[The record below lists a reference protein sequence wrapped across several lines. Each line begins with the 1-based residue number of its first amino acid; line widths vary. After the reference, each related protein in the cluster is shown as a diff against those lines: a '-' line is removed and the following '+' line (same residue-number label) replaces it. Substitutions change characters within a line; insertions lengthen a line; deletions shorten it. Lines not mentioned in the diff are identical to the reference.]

1 MAFGSKKRTSGY
13 GEAELLRGLVN
24 LASEVQRSPE
34 LDGIVR
40 AVATTVTQTFGYR
53 EAAVYLVDDD
63 GVTFRAQA
71 TVGEHPD
78 YDAEVFARPVPKRI
92 WDELFLERYQMGSS
106 FFVDHRL
113 HKWTDEQL
121 HYLPP
126 LPLGKRADDEWHE
139 DDDLLVPLYDK
150 RRRLMGVLDLY
161 DPADKSVPTLEQI
174 KALEVFAAHSAVAI
188 ENARQY
194 EELESTSTE
203 LQRQLQLRHQ
213 LLNLSTALL
222 STLDQRDVFALI
234 TSMLKQIVD
243 YDTMDIRLVDEEAH
257 ELVAIYARDE
267 NADEMLGFRSSLD
280 EGVSGWVVRHNEA
293 QLVNDMDHDP
303 RAVFVPG
310 TEEGEPQA
318 SIIVPLN
325 VRGKVTGVLSVDR
338 LHGHTFDENELEP
351 AKLFANM
358 AAIAIENARSY
369 EDMERQAIS
378 DGLTGIHNYRHFRDT
393 LKATVSRAERYDET
407 FCLLMMDLDHFKAVN
422 DTIGHQAGDDVL
434 RAVADVLR
442 RCSRESDYQAR
453 YGGEEFVMLLP
464 QTGLSEASTLAERV
478 RSQVAEIDV
487 GHPGLNVTMSIGV
500 ASFPDSARDHDG
512 VLAAADAALLRA
524 KARGRDRV
532 CLAGEDTTRLA
543 AAIGGD
549 LVDLGRRFAEALGLS
564 EIETAGLVTALAVYE
579 VDAALTEEVQTI
591 LGTGSGTG
599 GNGTGGNG
607 GPSVTHEVRRQ
618 AVEALLYGNERWD
631 GTGYPEG
638 RRGSAIPRVARAFA
652 VCRQYRQSGLDAG
665 GVAQVR
671 SSAARELDPR
681 MVQRFLT
688 MLRDAV
694 GSAASPAA

>member
-1 MAFGSKKRTSGY
+1 MAFGSKKRASGY

-24 LASEVQRSPE
+24 LASETQTSPE
-34 LDGIVR
+34 LDGVVR
-40 AVATTVTQTFGYR
+40 AVATTVTRTFGYR
-53 EAAVYLVDDD
+53 EAAVYLVEDD
-63 GVTFRAQA
+63 GETFRAHA

-78 YDAEVFARPVPKRI
+78 YDAAIFARPLPGRI
-92 WDELFLERYQMGSS
+92 WDELFQERFQMGSS
-106 FFVDHRL
+106 FFIDHRL
-113 HKWTDEQL
+113 HQWTEEQL
-121 HYLPP
+121 ALLPA
-126 LPLGKRADDEWHE
+126 LPLGRRSDDEWHE
-139 DDDLLVPLYDK
+139 DDALFVPLYDK

-161 DPADKSVPTLEQI
+161 DPADRSTPTLEQV
-174 KALEVFAAHSAVAI
+174 KALEVFAAHAAVAI
-188 ENARQY
+188 ENARQN
-194 EELESTSTE
+194 EELEATSSE
-203 LQRQLQLRHQ
+203 LQRQLRLRHE

-222 STLDQRDVFALI
+222 STLDQDDVFALV

-243 YDTMDIRLVDEEAH
+243 YDTMDIRLVDEDTN

-267 NADEMLGFRSSLD
+267 NADEMLGFRSSMD

-325 VRGKVTGVLSVDR
+325 VRGTVTGVLSIDR
-338 LHGHTFDENELEP
+338 LHGRTFDERELEP

-358 AAIAIENARSY
+358 AAIAIQNARSY

-393 LKATVSRAERYDET
+393 LKATVSRADRYDET

-434 RAVADVLR
+434 RSVADVLR
-442 RCSRESDYQAR
+442 SCSRESDYQAR

-464 QTGLSEASTLAERV
+464 QTGLSEARTLAERV
-478 RSQVAEIDV
+478 RMQVAEIDV

-500 ASFPDSARDHDG
+500 ASFPDSAKDSDG

-532 CLAGEDTTRLA
+532 CTAGEDTTRVA
-543 AAIGGD
+543 AAIEGD
-549 LVDLGRRFAEALGLS
+549 LVELGRRFAAALGMS
-564 EIETAGLVTALAVYE
+564 EVEAAGLVTALAVHQADE
-579 VDAALTEEVQTI
+579 ELADEVQVI
-591 LGTGSGTG
+591 LGGGSGTN
-599 GNGTGGNG
+599 GNGAG
-607 GPSVTHEVRRQ
+607 SVTHEVRRQ
-618 AVEALLYGNERWD
+618 AIEALLYGSERWD

-652 VCRQYRQSGLDAG
+652 VCREYRRAGLDLG
-665 GVAQVR
+665 GVDQLRAN
-671 SSAARELDPR
+671 AARELDPR
-681 MVQRFLT
+681 MVQRFVS
-688 MLRDAV
+688 MVRGPV
-694 GSAASPAA
+694 QAAPPAA

>member
-1 MAFGSKKRTSGY
+1 VAFGSRKRTSGY

-24 LASEVQRSPE
+24 LASEVQSSPE

-40 AVATTVTQTFGYR
+40 AVATTVTETFGYR
-53 EAAVYLVDDD
+53 EATVYLVEDDD
-63 GVTFRAQA
+63 DTFRAHA

-78 YDAEVFARPVPKRI
+78 YDVEIFARPVPRRI

-113 HKWTDEQL
+113 HDWTEEQL
-121 HYLPP
+121 YLLPP
-126 LPLGKRADDEWHE
+126 LPLGPRADGEWDE

-161 DPADKSVPTLEQI
+161 DPADKSIPTPDQV
-174 KALEVFAAHSAVAI
+174 KALEVFAAHAAVAI

-194 EELESTSTE
+194 EQLESTSTE
-203 LQRQLQLRHQ
+203 LQRQLRLRHE

-222 STLDQRDVFALI
+222 STLDQGDVFALV
-234 TSMLKQIVD
+234 TSMLKQMVD
-243 YDTMDIRLVDEEAH
+243 FDTMDIRLVDEEAN

-267 NADEMLGFRSSLD
+267 NADEMLGFRSAID

-293 QLVNDMDHDP
+293 QLVNDMDADP

-325 VRGKVTGVLSVDR
+325 VRGKVTGVLSIDR
-338 LHGHTFDENELEP
+338 LHGHTFDEQELEP

-358 AAIAIENARSY
+358 AAIAIQNARSY
-369 EDMERQAIS
+369 EEMERQAIS

-434 RAVADVLR
+434 RAVSDVLR
-442 RCSRESDYQAR
+442 VCSRESDYQAR

-478 RSQVAEIDV
+478 RSQVAEIDT
-487 GHPGLNVTMSIGV
+487 GHPGVAVTMSIGV
-500 ASFPDSARDHDG
+500 ASFPDSARDSDG

-532 CLAGEDTTRLA
+532 CLAGEDTARLA
-543 AAIGGD
+543 AAIEGD
-549 LVDLGRRFAEALGLS
+549 LVDVGRRFAEALGLS
-564 EIETAGLVTALAVYE
+564 EVETAGLVTALAVFE
-579 VDAALTEEVQTI
+579 VDAALTDDVQTI
-591 LGTGSGTG
+591 LGSG
-599 GNGTGGNG
+599 GNGAGAA
-607 GPSVTHEVRRQ
+607 THEVRRQ
-618 AVEALLYGNERWD
+618 AIEALLYGSERWD

-652 VCRQYRQSGLDAG
+652 VCREYRQAGLDVS
-665 GVAQVR
+665 GVDQLR
-671 SSAARELDPR
+671 SAAARELDPR
-681 MVQRFLT
+681 MVQRFVG
-688 MLRDAV
+688 MLRGAV
-694 GSAASPAA
+694 KSATSPAA

>member
-1 MAFGSKKRTSGY
+1 VVAFGSKRRTSGH

-24 LASEVQRSPE
+24 LASEVQSSPE

-40 AVATTVTQTFGYR
+40 AIATTVTRTFGYR
-53 EAAVYLVDDD
+53 EATVYVVEGD
-63 GVTFRAQA
+63 GDAFRAQA

-78 YDAEVFARPVPKRI
+78 YDAEIFARPVPRRL
-92 WDELFLERYQMGSS
+92 WDELFQERYQMGSS
-106 FFVDHRL
+106 FFIDHRL
-113 HKWTDEQL
+113 HQWTDEQL
-121 HYLPP
+121 NFFPP
-126 LPLGKRADDEWHE
+126 LPLGKRADGEWDE
-139 DDDLLVPLYDK
+139 DDALFVPLYDK

-161 DPADKSVPTLEQI
+161 DPADKSVPTLEEV
-174 KALEVFAAHSAVAI
+174 KALEVFAAHAAVSI

-194 EELESTSTE
+194 EELERTSTE
-203 LQRQLQLRHQ
+203 LQGQLRLRHE

-222 STLDQRDVFALI
+222 STLDQNDVFALV

-243 YDTMDIRLVDEEAH
+243 YDTMDIRLIDETTN

-267 NADEMLGFRSSLD
+267 NADEMIEFRSSID
-280 EGVSGWVVRHNEA
+280 EGVSGWVVRHNQA
-293 QLVNDMDHDP
+293 QLVNDMDNDP

-338 LHGHTFDENELEP
+338 LHGRTFDEIELEP

-358 AAIAIENARSY
+358 AAIAIQNARSY

-393 LKATVSRAERYDET
+393 LQSTVSRAERYDET
-407 FCLLMMDLDHFKAVN
+407 FCLLMMDLDHFKTVN
-422 DTIGHQAGDDVL
+422 DTIGHQAGDEVL
-434 RAVADVLR
+434 RSVADVLR
-442 RCSRESDYQAR
+442 SCSRESDYQAR

-464 QTGLSEASTLAERV
+464 QTGLGEASTLAERV

-487 GHPGLNVTMSIGV
+487 GHPGIHVTMSIGV
-500 ASFPDSARDHDG
+500 ASFPASASDSDG

-532 CLAGEDTTRLA
+532 CLAGEDTTRVA
-543 AAIGGD
+543 AAMEGD
-549 LVDLGRRFAEALGLS
+549 LVELGRSFATALGMS
-564 EIETAGLVTALAVYE
+564 EVETAGLVTALAVYE
-579 VDAALTEEVQTI
+579 VDAALNDEVQAI
-591 LGTGSGTG
+591 LGGGSGAP
-599 GNGTGGNG
+599 GNGAGTI
-607 GPSVTHEVRRQ
+607 THEVRRQ
-618 AVEALLYGNERWD
+618 AIEALLYGRECWD

-652 VCRQYRQSGLDAG
+652 VCREYRQSDPDIR
-665 GVAQVR
+665 GVEQLR
-671 SSAARELDPR
+671 SAAARELDPR
-681 MVQRFLT
+681 MVQRFVG
-688 MLRDAV
+688 MLRE
-694 GSAASPAA
+694 GSIGAESPAA

>member
-24 LASEVQRSPE
+24 LASEAQASPE

-53 EAAVYLVDDD
+53 EATVYLVDDD
-63 GVTFRAQA
+63 GDTYRAHA

-78 YDAEVFARPVPKRI
+78 CDAGIFARPVPAHV

-106 FFVDHRL
+106 FFVDHRV
-113 HKWTDEQL
+113 HEWTDEQL

-126 LPLGKRADDEWHE
+126 LELGKRADHEWHE
-139 DDDLLVPLYDK
+139 DDDLLVPMFDK
-150 RRRLMGVLDLY
+150 RRRLMGVLELY
-161 DPADKSVPTLEQI
+161 DPADRSTPTLDQV
-174 KALEVFAAHSAVAI
+174 KALEVFAAHAAVAI

-203 LQRQLQLRHQ
+203 LQRQLRLRHE

-222 STLDQRDVFALI
+222 STLDQDDVFALI
-234 TSMLKQIVD
+234 TSMLKQMVD
-243 YDTMDIRLVDEEAH
+243 YDTMDIRLVDEATN

-267 NADEMLGFRSSLD
+267 NADEMLGFRIPVEAGL
-280 EGVSGWVVRHNEA
+280 SGWVVRHNEA
-293 QLVNDMDHDP
+293 QLVNDMNADS
-303 RAVFVPG
+303 RVVQVPG
-310 TEEGEPQA
+310 TDESEPQA
-318 SIIVPLN
+318 SIVVPLN
-325 VRGKVTGVLSVDR
+325 VRGKVTGVLTIDR
-338 LHGHTFDENELEP
+338 LHGRVFEESELEP

-358 AAIAIENARSY
+358 AAIAIQNARSF
-369 EDMERQAIS
+369 EEMERQAIS

-393 LKATVSRAERYDET
+393 LKSTVSRAKRYGES

-422 DTIGHQAGDDVL
+422 DTVGHQAGDEVL

-442 RCSRESDYQAR
+442 SCSRDSDYQAR

-464 QTGLSEASTLAERV
+464 QTGLSEADTLAERV
-478 RSQVAEIDV
+478 RSQVAEIDA
-487 GHPGLNVTMSIGV
+487 GHPGLRVTMSIGV
-500 ASFPDSARDHDG
+500 ASFPDSANDSDG

-532 CLAGEDTTRLA
+532 CLAGDDTARVA
-543 AAIGGD
+543 AAIEGD

-564 EIETAGLVTALAVYE
+564 DVETAGLVTALAVHE
-579 VDAALTEEVQTI
+579 VDAAITDEVQTI
-591 LGTGSGTG
+591 LGVGGRTG
-599 GNGTGGNG
+599 GNGAG
-607 GPSVTHEVRRQ
+607 SATHEVRRQ
-618 AVEALLYGNERWD
+618 AIEALLYGSERWD

-652 VCRQYRQSGLDAG
+652 VCREYRQAGLDLG
-665 GVAQVR
+665 GVDQLR
-671 SSAARELDPR
+671 SAASRELDPR
-681 MVQRFLT
+681 MVQRFVS
-688 MLRDAV
+688 MLRAAV
-694 GSAASPAA
+694 ASATAPAA

>member
-24 LASEVQRSPE
+24 LASEVQSSPE

-40 AVATTVTQTFGYR
+40 AIATTVTQTFGYR
-53 EAAVYLVDDD
+53 EATVYVVDDD
-63 GVTFRAQA
+63 GETFRAQA

-78 YDAEVFARPVPKRI
+78 YDADIFARPVPRRL

-106 FFVDHRL
+106 FFVDH
-113 HKWTDEQL
+113 HTHHWTDEQL
-121 HYLPP
+121 YYFPP
-126 LPLGKRADDEWHE
+126 LPLGKRAEGEWHE
-139 DDDLLVPLYDK
+139 DDDLFVPMYDK

-161 DPADKSVPTLEQI
+161 DPADRSVPSLEQV
-174 KALEVFAAHSAVAI
+174 KALEVFAAHAAVAV

-194 EELESTSTE
+194 EELETTSSE
-203 LQRQLQLRHQ
+203 LHRQLELRHE

-222 STLDQRDVFALI
+222 STLDQEDVFALI
-234 TSMLKQIVD
+234 TSMLKQMVEF
-243 YDTMDIRLVDEEAH
+243 DTMDIRLFDEDAR

-267 NADEMLGFRSSLD
+267 NADEMLGFRSSID
-280 EGVSGWVVRHNEA
+280 EGVSGWVFRHNQA

-325 VRGKVTGVLSVDR
+325 VRGKVTGVLSIDR
-338 LHGHTFDENELEP
+338 LHGRTFDENELEP
-351 AKLFANM
+351 VKLFANM
-358 AAIAIENARSY
+358 AAIAIQNARTY

-407 FCLLMMDLDHFKAVN
+407 FCLLMMDLDHFKTVN

-442 RCSRESDYQAR
+442 SCSRESDYQAR

-478 RSQVAEIDV
+478 RAQVAEMNA
-487 GHPGLNVTMSIGV
+487 GPGLRVTMSIGV
-500 ASFPDSARDHDG
+500 ASFPDSAGDSDG

-532 CLAGEDTTRLA
+532 CLAGEDTTRVA
-543 AAIGGD
+543 AAMESE
-549 LVDLGRRFAEALGLS
+549 LVDLGRRFAETLGLS
-564 EIETAGLVTALAVYE
+564 EVETAGLVTALAVHE
-579 VDAALTEEVQTI
+579 VDGALADEVQTI
-591 LGTGSGTG
+591 LGS
-599 GNGTGGNG
+599 GNGHAVREGGAA
-607 GPSVTHEVRRQ
+607 SATHDVRRQ
-618 AVEALLYGNERWD
+618 AVEALLYGSERWD
-631 GTGYPEG
+631 GAGYPEG

-652 VCRQYRQSGLDAG
+652 VCREYRQAGLDPG
-665 GVAQVR
+665 GVEQLRAA
-671 SSAARELDPR
+671 AARQLDPR
-681 MVQRFLT
+681 MVQRFVG
-688 MLRDAV
+688 MLRASDDEV
-694 GSAASPAA
+694 ESSAA

>member
-1 MAFGSKKRTSGY
+1 VPVAFGSKKRTSGY

-24 LASEVQRSPE
+24 LASEVQSSPE

-40 AVATTVTQTFGYR
+40 AIATTVTQTFGYR
-53 EAAVYLVDDD
+53 EATVYVVDDD
-63 GVTFRAQA
+63 GETFRAQA

-78 YDAEVFARPVPKRI
+78 YDADIFARPVPRRL

-106 FFVDHRL
+106 FFVDH
-113 HKWTDEQL
+113 HTHHWTDEQL
-121 HYLPP
+121 YYFPP
-126 LPLGKRADDEWHE
+126 LPLGKRAEGEWHE
-139 DDDLLVPLYDK
+139 DDDLFVPMYDK

-161 DPADKSVPTLEQI
+161 DPADRSVPSLEQV
-174 KALEVFAAHSAVAI
+174 KALEVFAAHAAVAV

-194 EELESTSTE
+194 EELESTSSE
-203 LQRQLQLRHQ
+203 LQRQLQLRHE

-222 STLDQRDVFALI
+222 STLDESDVFALI
-234 TSMLKQIVD
+234 TSMLKQMVD
-243 YDTMDIRLVDEEAH
+243 YDTMDIRLIDEDAR

-267 NADEMLGFRSSLD
+267 NADEMLGFRSSID
-280 EGVSGWVVRHNEA
+280 EGVSGWVFRHNEA

-310 TEEGEPQA
+310 TQDGEPQA

-325 VRGKVTGVLSVDR
+325 VRGTVTGVLSIDR
-338 LHGHTFDENELEP
+338 LHGRTFDENELEP

-358 AAIAIENARSY
+358 AAIAIQNARSY

-407 FCLLMMDLDHFKAVN
+407 FCLLMMDLDHFKTVN
-422 DTIGHQAGDDVL
+422 DTIGHQAGDEVL

-442 RCSRESDYQAR
+442 SCSRESDYQAR

-478 RSQVAEIDV
+478 RAQVAEIDA
-487 GHPGLNVTMSIGV
+487 GPGLRVTMSIGV
-500 ASFPDSARDHDG
+500 ASFPDSAGDSDG

-532 CLAGEDTTRLA
+532 CLAGEDTTRVA
-543 AAIGGD
+543 ATMESE

-564 EIETAGLVTALAVYE
+564 EVETAGLVTALAVHE
-579 VDAALTEEVQTI
+579 VDAALTDEVQTI
-591 LGTGSGTG
+591 LGS
-599 GNGTGGNG
+599 GNGHTGRGNG
-607 GPSVTHEVRRQ
+607 AASATHDVRRQ
-618 AVEALLYGNERWD
+618 AVEALLYGSERWD
-631 GTGYPEG
+631 GAGYPEG

-652 VCRQYRQSGLDAG
+652 VCREYLQAGLDPR
-665 GVAQVR
+665 GVEQLRAA
-671 SSAARELDPR
+671 AARTLDPR
-681 MVQRFLT
+681 MVQRFVG
-688 MLRDAV
+688 MLRASDDEV
-694 GSAASPAA
+694 ESPAA

>member
-1 MAFGSKKRTSGY
+1 MAFGSRKRTSGY

-24 LASEVQRSPE
+24 LASEVQSSPE

-40 AVATTVTQTFGYR
+40 AVATTVTRTFGYR
-53 EAAVYLVDDD
+53 EATVYLVEDDD
-63 GVTFRAQA
+63 DTFRAHA

-78 YDAEVFARPVPKRI
+78 YDVEIFARPVPRRV

-113 HKWTDEQL
+113 HDWTEEQL
-121 HYLPP
+121 YCLPP
-126 LPLGKRADDEWHE
+126 LPLGPRADGEWDK

-161 DPADKSVPTLEQI
+161 DPADKSIPTLDQV
-174 KALEVFAAHSAVAI
+174 KALEVFAAHAAVAI

-203 LQRQLQLRHQ
+203 LQRQLRLRHE

-222 STLDQRDVFALI
+222 STLDQGDVFALI
-234 TSMLKQIVD
+234 TSMLKQMVD
-243 YDTMDIRLVDEEAH
+243 FDTMDIRLVDEEAN

-267 NADEMLGFRSSLD
+267 NADEMLGFRSSID

-293 QLVNDMDHDP
+293 QLVNDMDADS

-310 TEEGEPQA
+310 TAEGEPQA

-325 VRGKVTGVLSVDR
+325 VRGKVTGVLSIDR
-338 LHGHTFDENELEP
+338 LHGHTFDEQELEP

-358 AAIAIENARSY
+358 AAIAIQNARSY
-369 EDMERQAIS
+369 EEMERQAIS

-393 LKATVSRAERYDET
+393 LKSTVSRAERYDET

-434 RAVADVLR
+434 RAVAGVLR
-442 RCSRESDYQAR
+442 MCSRESDYQAR
-453 YGGEEFVMLLP
+453 YGGEEFVMVLP
-464 QTGLSEASTLAERV
+464 QTALSEASTLAERV
-478 RSQVAEIDV
+478 RSQVAEIDTGNAGV
-487 GHPGLNVTMSIGV
+487 RVTMSIGV

-532 CLAGEDTTRLA
+532 CLAGEDTARLA
-543 AAIGGD
+543 AAIEGD

-564 EIETAGLVTALAVYE
+564 EVETAGLITALAVFE
-579 VDAALTEEVQTI
+579 VDAALTDDVQTI
-591 LGTGSGTG
+591 LGGG
-599 GNGTGGNG
+599 GNGAGAA
-607 GPSVTHEVRRQ
+607 THAVRRQ
-618 AVEALLYGNERWD
+618 AIEALLYGSERWD

-652 VCRQYRQSGLDAG
+652 VCREYRQAGLDLG
-665 GVAQVR
+665 GVEQLR
-671 SSAARELDPR
+671 SAAARELDPG
-681 MVQRFLT
+681 MVQRFVG
-688 MLRDAV
+688 MLRGAV
-694 GSAASPAA
+694 KSAKSSAA

>member
-1 MAFGSKKRTSGY
+1 VAFGSKKRTSAN
-13 GEAELLRGLVN
+13 GEAELLRGLVD

-34 LDGIVR
+34 LEGIVR

-53 EAAVYLVDDD
+53 GAAVYLVDDD
-63 GVTFRAQA
+63 GVTFRALA

-78 YDAEVFARPVPKRI
+78 YDAEIFARPVPRRI

-113 HKWTDEQL
+113 HSWTEEQL
-121 HYLPP
+121 YYLPP
-126 LPLGKRADDEWHE
+126 PPLGKRAADEWHE
-139 DDDLLVPLYDK
+139 DDGLLVPLYDK

-161 DPADKSVPTLEQI
+161 DPADKTIPKLEQI
-174 KALEVFAAHSAVAI
+174 QALEVFAAHSAVAI

-194 EELESTSTE
+194 EELEGTSSE
-203 LQRQLQLRHQ
+203 LERQLRLRHQ
-213 LLNLSTALL
+213 LLTLSTALL
-222 STLDQRDVFALI
+222 STLDQGDVFALI
-234 TSMLKQIVD
+234 SSMLKQIVD
-243 YDTMDIRLVDEEAH
+243 YDTMDIRLVDDEAE

-267 NADEMLGFRSSLD
+267 NAEEVLSFRSSLD

-303 RAVFVPG
+303 RAVFIPG
-310 TEEGEPQA
+310 TVEGEPQA

-325 VRGKVTGVLSVDR
+325 VRDKVTGVLSIDR
-338 LHGHTFDENELEP
+338 LHGHTFDEQELEP

-358 AAIAIENARSY
+358 AAIAIQNARSY
-369 EDMERQAIS
+369 EEMERQAIS
-378 DGLTGIHNYRHFRDT
+378 DGLTGIHNYRHFRET
-393 LKATVSRAERYDET
+393 LEATISRAQRYDET

-434 RAVADVLR
+434 RTVADVLR
-442 RCSRESDYQAR
+442 GCSRASDYQAR

-478 RSQVAEIDV
+478 RSQVAEIAV
-487 GHPGLNVTMSIGV
+487 GHPGLHVTMSIGV
-500 ASFPDSARDHDG
+500 ASFPDSAHDSDG

-532 CLAGEDTTRLA
+532 CLAGEDVTRLA
-543 AAIGGD
+543 AGIEGD
-549 LVDLGRRFAEALGLS
+549 LVDLGRQFAEALDLS
-564 EIETAGLVTALAVYE
+564 EVETAGLVTALAVLD
-579 VDAALTEEVQTI
+579 VGVALTEEVQAI
-591 LGTGSGTG
+591 LGTG
-599 GNGTGGNG
+599 NGAGGNG
-607 GPSVTHEVRRQ
+607 GLAAMREVRRQ

-652 VCRQYRQSGLDAG
+652 VCRQYKQSGLDAG
-665 GVAQVR
+665 GVARVR
-671 SSAARELDPR
+671 LSAARELDPR
-681 MVQRFLT
+681 MVQRFLA
-688 MLRDAV
+688 MLRGAV
-694 GSAASPAA
+694 GSEASSAA

>member
-1 MAFGSKKRTSGY
+1 M
-13 GEAELLRGLVN
+13 
-24 LASEVQRSPE
+24 
-34 LDGIVR
+34 
-40 AVATTVTQTFGYR
+40 
-53 EAAVYLVDDD
+53 
-63 GVTFRAQA
+63 
-71 TVGEHPD
+71 
-78 YDAEVFARPVPKRI
+78 
-92 WDELFLERYQMGSS
+92 
-106 FFVDHRL
+106 
-113 HKWTDEQL
+113 
-121 HYLPP
+121 
-126 LPLGKRADDEWHE
+126 
-139 DDDLLVPLYDK
+139 
-150 RRRLMGVLDLY
+150 
-161 DPADKSVPTLEQI
+161 
-174 KALEVFAAHSAVAI
+174 FAAHSAVAI

-194 EELESTSTE
+194 EELESTSSE
-203 LQRQLQLRHQ
+203 LERQLRLRHQ

-222 STLDQRDVFALI
+222 STLDQGDVFTLI
-234 TSMLKQIVD
+234 SSMLKQIVD
-243 YDTMDIRLVDEEAH
+243 YDTMDIRLVDDEAE

-267 NADEMLGFRSSLD
+267 NAEEVLSFRSSLD

-303 RAVFVPG
+303 RAVFIPG

-325 VRGKVTGVLSVDR
+325 VRDKVTGVLSIDR
-338 LHGHTFDENELEP
+338 LHGRTFDEQELEP

-358 AAIAIENARSY
+358 AAIAIQNARSY
-369 EDMERQAIS
+369 EEMERQAIS
-378 DGLTGIHNYRHFRDT
+378 DGLTGIHNYRHFRET
-393 LKATVSRAERYDET
+393 LEATISRAERYDET

-434 RAVADVLR
+434 RTVADVLR
-442 RCSRESDYQAR
+442 GCSRASDYQAR

-478 RSQVAEIDV
+478 RSQVAEIAV
-487 GHPGLNVTMSIGV
+487 GHPGLHVTMSIGV
-500 ASFPDSARDHDG
+500 ASFPDSAHDSDG

-532 CLAGEDTTRLA
+532 CLAGEDVTRLA
-543 AAIGGD
+543 AGIEGD
-549 LVDLGRRFAEALGLS
+549 LVDLGRQFAEALDLS
-564 EIETAGLVTALAVYE
+564 EVETAGLVTALAVHE
-579 VDAALTEEVQTI
+579 VGVALTEEVQAI
-591 LGTGSGTG
+591 LGT

-607 GPSVTHEVRRQ
+607 GLAAMREVRRQ

-665 GVAQVR
+665 GVARVR

-688 MLRDAV
+688 MLRGAA
-694 GSAASPAA
+694 GSEASSAA